1 MLCQITRTENG
12 ELPVLQTRVLKKDGW
27 IRSLDIK
34 RIYAILNISGD
45 FMVSLESRD
54 HLVLVPS

>member
-1 MLCQITRTENG
+1 M
-12 ELPVLQTRVLKKDGW
+12 LQTRVLKKDGW

-45 FMVSLESRD
+45 FAVSLESRD

>member
-12 ELPVLQTRVLKKDGW
+12 ELPVLQTQVLKKDGW

-45 FMVSLESRD
+45 FAVSLESRD
-54 HLVLVPS
+54 HLALVPS